1 MSKPN
6 SSIIVAALQSGK
18 EMKMSQRD
26 YLVIQQYCENK
37 GIEIEVVK
45 KEGLELTVKMKS
57 NS

>member
-1 MSKPN
+1 MKPN

-37 GIEIEVVK
+37 GVDIEVVK
-45 KEGLELTVKMKS
+45 KDGLDLVVKMK
-57 NS
+57 NKEK

>member
-26 YLVIQQYCENK
+26 YLVIQQYCENR
-37 GIEIEVVK
+37 GVEIEVVK
-45 KEGLELTVKMKS
+45 KEGLELVVKMKQ
-57 NS
+57 